1 MTIGSILLGV
11 ALTVLVALI
20 LARPLLQASREE
32 QGKLSQKQLL
42 LAEKEAILAQI
53 RDLDFDHDTGKM
65 PDEIHEHQRV
75 QLMNK
80 AADILKQ
87 LEQLEGKMPQPVVQV
102 EAVNGAAD
110 IDIDDDIEAA
120 VSRLRQAR
128 KIKPAVKSRP
138 ASANGGGFCPQCGS
152 PFDASDNFCVSC
164 GHKLR
169 TKQAVR

>member
-1 MTIGSILLGV
+1 MTIGAILLGV
-11 ALTVLVALI
+11 ALAVLVGLI

-32 QGKLSQKQLL
+32 QGRLSQRQLL

-65 PDEIHEHQRV
+65 PDEIHQHQRA

-87 LEQLEGKMPQPVVQV
+87 LEQLAGKTPLPTVP
-102 EAVNGAAD
+102 AVDGAAD
-110 IDIDDDIEAA
+110 DVDVDIEAA
-120 VSRLRQAR
+120 VARLRQTRQGQIAP
-128 KIKPAVKSRP
+128 KPRL
-138 ASANGGGFCPQCGS
+138 ASTNGGGFCPQCGS
-152 PFDASDNFCVSC
+152 RFDAGDNFCVSC